1 MPPDPTDSGIN
12 RRDFL
17 TGAASGVVGAVALG
31 ATAHGQAPAG
41 AGAAQPAAAAPAG
54 RVTYRAIAGE
64 IVQMRG
70 HNGDTID
77 AYLAQPAGGG
87 AYPGVVVL
95 HHMPGWDEPTIEITR
110 KFAHNGYVAICPN
123 LHFREGKATP
133 QANSASV
140 REAGGMPDDRT
151 MGDVDG
157 AIRYLRALRHLN
169 GKVGIIGYCSGGRQV
184 YLAACTLKGIDAAV
198 PCYPGG
204 VGQGAEGTTP
214 RQPVD
219 PLDLTKDL
227 SCPLLGFFGK
237 EDRRPSPE
245 HVARIEEA
253 LKKFGKVHELV
264 SYDGAGHSF
273 FATDRDAY
281 RPLLAQEGWKKIF
294 EFYGK
299 YLA

>member
-1 MPPDPTDSGIN
+1 
-12 RRDFL
+12 
-17 TGAASGVVGAVALG
+17 
-31 ATAHGQAPAG
+31 
-41 AGAAQPAAAAPAG
+41 
-54 RVTYRAIAGE
+54 
-64 IVQMRG
+64 
-70 HNGDTID
+70 
-77 AYLAQPAGGG
+77 
-87 AYPGVVVL
+87 
-95 HHMPGWDEPTIEITR
+95 MPGWDEPSIEITR

-157 AIRYLRALRHLN
+157 AIRYLRALRQLN

-219 PLDLTKDL
+219 PLDLTKNL
-227 SCPLLGFFGK
+227 ACPLLGFFGK

-253 LKKFGKVHELV
+253 LKKFGKTHELV
-264 SYDGAGHSF
+264 RTTGPGTRSSRSTAPTIARCSPRRGGRRSSSGTGSTSAEAPAAARPASATRPSPRAGPGGAVDSIRLSQQIRAIGYRDGDFLRLVSLHPDHDS
-273 FATDRDAY
+273 AY
-281 RPLLAQEGWKKIF
+281 ER
-294 EFYGK
+294 
-299 YLA
+299 